1 MTDKV
6 FPNWQPKNSE
16 LFSKHLISEQHS
28 LHKHELFSDEALARL
43 IEKTPRS
50 NYHVNTHDLK
60 HIHKSTWRDG
70 EFGNLSGEQVLQAVK
85 DGHIWINI
93 QRPWEAD
100 SAYGDILAQM
110 FDEIEENVPDFTT
123 IKDKNKMTILIS
135 SPKIK
140 VFYHCDIPGQALWQ
154 IRGRKRV
161 YIYPNS
167 APFLQDSEME
177 KIILGRIDEHDI
189 SYQDWFDEHAAIMD
203 LEPGTMAHWPI
214 NGPHRIEN
222 LDVVNVSLTT
232 EHWNAELRNHY
243 AVNYANGLLRNS
255 FGMQNLS
262 KPTSGLGLYARLALA
277 GFHKISGLRKLK
289 KMDYKVDFRVDP
301 EEKLGFKDISA
312 YTMAK

>member
-1 MTDKV
+1 MADKI
-6 FPNWQPKNSE
+6 FPNWQAKNSE
-16 LFSKHLISEQHS
+16 LFSKHIITEQHS
-28 LHKHELFSDEALARL
+28 LHQHELFSDDALARL

-50 NYHVNTHDLK
+50 NYHVNTHDLVN
-60 HIHKSTWRDG
+60 INKSTWRDG
-70 EFGNLSGEQVLQAVK
+70 EFGKLSGHEVLQAVR

-100 SAYGDILAQM
+100 SAYGDILKQM
-110 FDEIEENVPDFTT
+110 FEEMEANVPYFSTMPE
-123 IKDKNKMTILIS
+123 KNKMTILIS

-167 APFLQDSEME
+167 EPFLRDDEIE

-189 SYQDWFDEHAAIMD
+189 TYQDWYDEYAEIMD
-203 LEPGTMAHWPI
+203 LEPGIMSHWPI

-222 LDVVNVSLTT
+222 LDVMNVSVTT
-232 EHWNAELRNHY
+232 EHWNTELRNHY
-243 AVNYANGLLRNS
+243 AVRYANGLLRDS
-255 FGMQNLS
+255 FGFQNLA

-277 GFHKISGLRKLK
+277 GMHKMSGLRKLK
-289 KMDYKVDFRVDP
+289 KMKYNVDFQVDP
-301 EEKLGFKDISA
+301 SQEIGFKNITPYQLS
-312 YTMAK
+312 K